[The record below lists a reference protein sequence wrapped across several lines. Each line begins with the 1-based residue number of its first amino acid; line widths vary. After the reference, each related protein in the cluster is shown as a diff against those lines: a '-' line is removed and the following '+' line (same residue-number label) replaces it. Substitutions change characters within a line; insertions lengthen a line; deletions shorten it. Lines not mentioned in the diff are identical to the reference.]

1 MGGGVCGKGEGMS
14 VYECDFCGH
23 SEDEVTKLI
32 VGPGVSI
39 CEDCIAT
46 CAMMII
52 SDRKEKRQER
62 EEKEL
67 GISWR

>member
-1 MGGGVCGKGEGMS
+1 MS

-23 SEDEVTKLI
+23 SEDEATKLI

-39 CEDCIAT
+39 CEDCVAT
-46 CAMMII
+46 CAMLII
-52 SDRKEKRQER
+52 SDRKEQRQEKEER
-62 EEKEL
+62 EM